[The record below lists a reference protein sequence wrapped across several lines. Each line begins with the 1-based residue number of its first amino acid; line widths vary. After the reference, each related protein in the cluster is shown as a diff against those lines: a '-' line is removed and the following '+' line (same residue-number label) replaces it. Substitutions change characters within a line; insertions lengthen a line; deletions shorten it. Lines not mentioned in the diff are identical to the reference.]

1 MKSTIHKSVYFL
13 NIIAVFW
20 SAELL
25 SKEIQLKCDILQEN
39 ENNSP
44 SKKNLYSGNSLQI
57 FLNTKDKWINDLS
70 KEDWLNKMNEDVLN
84 VSTVFKVDN
93 NNIFFTYKNFLTP
106 EKKKTESSFSIK
118 LSKKNGHLKF
128 IKYYYNF
135 EQEIFFTS
143 ELVGVCDIK
152 KLNLLE
158 LES

>member
-1 MKSTIHKSVYFL
+1 MKSTICKSAYFL

-44 SKKNLYSGNSLQI
+44 SKKNLYSDIPLQI
-57 FLNTKDKWINDLS
+57 FLNIKDKWINDLS
-70 KEDWLNKMNEDVLN
+70 KEDWSNKMNEDVLN

-93 NNIFFTYKNFLTP
+93 NNIFFTYKNFLSS
-106 EKKKTESSFSIK
+106 EKKIVESSFSIK

-143 ELVGVCDIK
+143 ELVGICDIK
-152 KLNLLE
+152 KLNFFE
-158 LES
+158 LGS